1 MRCTV
6 SDNLLSGGNISSW
19 LSWISKKDPENFF
32 MEQSEEVL
40 SASSHNSIVSKVT
53 LHNLILVAVNVEET
67 NPNVG
72 GSSAPRVSSCWASGL
87 NA

>member
-1 MRCTV
+1 
-6 SDNLLSGGNISSW
+6 
-19 LSWISKKDPENFF
+19 

-67 NPNVG
+67 NHNVG
-72 GSSAPRVSSCWASGL
+72 CSSAPRVSSCWASGL